1 MATRKIILDGDS
13 TGLRAAASAATTAL
27 KAELEAQKKAMAD
40 AKAAVKALSKDA
52 TDVERNAAREAVGA
66 AKTALDAKR
75 KAYAE
80 ASAAAKAAAAAAKV
94 AAQEEVKS
102 QRDIVAALRATAK
115 ERNVASRT
123 RDAAWAQSGKKASPG
138 GAEAGGGGIG
148 RDVADLKIMAF
159 VRGLSRG
166 IQMLTAFSDALERR
180 QNELLNKTL
189 SANELAGKRSEALR
203 LAGVSMGEA
212 DALGKTIGATAGNLS
227 SSDISAAL
235 EQAATEGSGKLKGQ
249 QVLDV
254 LKVSGSGSAGSAL
267 TAASYGMSAKDSVAL
282 AERYRLQTRGGSL
295 SREQGQAISGL
306 MSGGQLKGAEGVA
319 DYLAAAQES
328 GQGLKGVDGRA
339 PFMGT
344 DPSFYESYAQLRGR
358 RSTRQAGASILERER
373 NSAQGTEEAALA
385 SQDQAAATGQQAK
398 ERARAERIL
407 ITSREGGAGALAGQA
422 VRDILGQQDIF
433 TEQSEASRAIF
444 DRTKKF
450 QVEAVVNQPAER

>member
-52 TDVERNAAREAVGA
+52 TDVERHAAREAVGA

-75 KAYAE
+75 KAYVE

-115 ERNVASRT
+115 ERNVESRT
-123 RDAAWAQSGKKASPG
+123 RDAAWAQSGKKAAPG

-203 LAGVSMGEA
+203 LAGVSVSEA

-254 LKVSGSGSAGSAL
+254 LKVAGSGSAGSAL
-267 TAASYGMSAKDSVAL
+267 TAASYGMSAKDSAAL

-306 MSGGQLKGAEGVA
+306 MSGGALKGAEGVA

-328 GQGLKGVDGRA
+328 GVSIGGIDGSMPFLNQDPRLIEAYTGLI
-339 PFMGT
+339 
-344 DPSFYESYAQLRGR
+344 GR
-358 RSTRQAGASILERER
+358 RSTRQASASILENRR
-373 NSAQGTEEAALA
+373 NNAQGTEEAALA
-385 SQDQAAATGQQAK
+385 SQDQTMAIGQQEK

-407 ITSREGGAGALAGQA
+407 ITSSEGGAGARAGQA
-422 VRDILGQQDIF
+422 VRDLLGMPDVF
-433 TEQSEASRAIF
+433 TEQSEAAREIF
-444 DRTKKF
+444 DTTKKF
-450 QVEAVVNQPAER
+450 KIDATVKLPAQR